1 MRRIAICLLA
11 AMFMTGCATTKP
23 ERPKPPYPKQSK
35 VTDITTMSELENGK
49 RLFKDGFY
57 KKAMEQL
64 LPLAAEGNMEA
75 QYAVGYMYY
84 YGFGASQDT
93 SSGEFWIQRSADQHY
108 DPAVQALHIMK
119 TNVKYQPRKKKS
131 ASIPINNRLY
141 E

>member
-1 MRRIAICLLA
+1 MRRIAICLMA
-11 AMFMTGCATTKP
+11 ALLLTGCATTPPK
-23 ERPKPPYPKQSK
+23 RPTPPYPKQPKEMS
-35 VTDITTMSELENGK
+35 ITTMSELENGK
-49 RLFKDGFY
+49 RLFKEGFY

-84 YGFGASQDT
+84 YGFGTSQDT
-93 SSGEFWIQRSADQHY
+93 SSGKFWIQRSADQQFE
-108 DPAVQALHIMK
+108 PAVKALNIIR
-119 TNVKYQPRKKKS
+119 TNVKYQPKKKAS